1 MLTQVL
7 TLQEVPTYLARLTT
21 PLESGKEILILRE
34 NLLLAKLVAPTL
46 STSDQLRT
54 VDEYQGK
61 IVISDDFYEPLPEE
75 FWAGEIEP

>member
-46 STSDQLRT
+46 ITSDQLRT

-61 IVISDDFYEPLPEE
+61 IVIRDDFSEPLPEE